1 MFFLFYSASTLLKV
15 LGSVGHPIRHTEFK
29 VVDSETGEVLLP
41 GLSGIVKVRGPQVM
55 KGYYKVSFVL
65 IDKYDISN
73 YIIIE
78 FIILF

>member
-1 MFFLFYSASTLLKV
+1 
-15 LGSVGHPIRHTEFK
+15 
-29 VVDSETGEVLLP
+29 
-41 GLSGIVKVRGPQVM
+41 M
-55 KGYYKVSFVL
+55 KGYYKVSFLL